1 MRRTSDDDELER
13 YKAELD
19 RFLDERRTDKA
30 FAKADERE
38 RKRKAGELIDEMCE
52 FFSGELGFPRDE
64 LPELISQH
72 LPPRLRD
79 LGFTADELKSEVER
93 FLQSG

>member
-1 MRRTSDDDELER
+1 MRRTSDDDLER
-13 YKAELD
+13 YKTELD
-19 RFLDERRTDKA
+19 RFLDERRTDEA
-30 FAKADERE
+30 FAQADERE
-38 RKRKAGELIDEMCE
+38 RKRKAWELIDELCE

-64 LPELISQH
+64 LPELISQR
-72 LPPRLRD
+72 PRLRD